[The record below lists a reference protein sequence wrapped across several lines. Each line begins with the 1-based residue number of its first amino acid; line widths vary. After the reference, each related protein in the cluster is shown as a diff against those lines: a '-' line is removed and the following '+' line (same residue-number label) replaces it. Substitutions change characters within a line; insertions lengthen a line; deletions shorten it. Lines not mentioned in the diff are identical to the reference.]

1 MEKALFAGG
10 CFWCMVEPF
19 DTQRGIE
26 SVVSG
31 YAGGHIKYP
40 TYEQV
45 KSQTTGHTEVV
56 QITFD
61 PKEMSFEQLVEI
73 YWQVTDPTD
82 ASGQFMD
89 RGDSYRPVIYY
100 YSDEQ
105 QKTAEHSKKQLEE
118 SGRYKAPIV
127 VTIEEAPIFWRA
139 EDEHQD
145 FYRKNKERYQQEKR
159 ERAQW
164 TEENAVKEGLL

>member
-19 DTQRGIE
+19 DTQPGIE

-31 YAGGHIKYP
+31 YAGGHVENP

-45 KSQTTGHTEVV
+45 KTQETGHTEVV
-56 QITFD
+56 QITYD
-61 PKEMSFEQLVEI
+61 PKVVQFDQLVSI

-82 ASGQFMD
+82 SSGQFMD

-100 YSDEQ
+100 YDDEQ
-105 QKTAEHSKKQLEE
+105 KEIAKQSKQGLEL
-118 SGRYKAPIV
+118 SGKYKDPIV
-127 VTIEEAPIFWRA
+127 VTIEEAPVFYRA
-139 EDEHQD
+139 EEEHQE
-145 FYRKNKERYQQEKR
+145 FYKKNKVRYKQEKD
-159 ERAQW
+159 ERAAWVADNQ
-164 TEENAVKEGLL
+164 

>member
-19 DTQRGIE
+19 DTQPGIE
-26 SVVSG
+26 SVVAG
-31 YAGGHIKYP
+31 YAGGHVENP

-56 QITFD
+56 EIVFNSD
-61 PKEMSFEQLVEI
+61 KMSFEQLVEI

-100 YSDEQ
+100 YSPEQ
-105 QKTAEHSKKQLEE
+105 RRVAELSKKRLEE
-118 SGRYKAPIV
+118 SSRYKDPIV
-127 VTIEEAPIFWRA
+127 VTIEEAPPFWPA
-139 EDEHQD
+139 EKEHQD
-145 FYRKNKERYQQEKR
+145 FYKKNKARYQQEKL
-159 ERAQW
+159 ERATW
-164 TEENAVKEGLL
+164 VEKNPSV